1 MTLDFK
7 EATSPIQNTIDFNI
21 NTIDFNMRN
30 NTIDFNMEENTID
43 FNMDYMKDMNI
54 QHLLDINNRIIQTTL
69 GQYGFGTLSMD
80 IKYLYW
86 TYNKIDILCSKQ
98 KYVTCDLM
106 LIIQ

>member
-21 NTIDFNMRN
+21 KTIAFNMRN

-54 QHLLDINNRIIQTTL
+54 QHLLDINNRIIL
-69 GQYGFGTLSMD
+69 H
-80 IKYLYW
+80 
-86 TYNKIDILCSKQ
+86 
-98 KYVTCDLM
+98 
-106 LIIQ
+106 

>member
-30 NTIDFNMEENTID
+30 NTIDFNMEEITID

-54 QHLLDINNRIIQTTL
+54 QHLLDINN
-69 GQYGFGTLSMD
+69 MV
-80 IKYLYW
+80 
-86 TYNKIDILCSKQ
+86 ILH
-98 KYVTCDLM
+98 
-106 LIIQ
+106 